1 MRIHD
6 GRLVLLI
13 VSWLGLTGLPLPSA
27 AEVSIVEEHKPNTEP
42 PLTETLDTQDA
53 ANEVKPQASINQTVS
68 PQRIKLKPVT
78 VTATRFE
85 SPLSSIPGSVT
96 VIPPETIKEQSLLTR
111 NPSDLLGKLVP
122 GLAPG
127 NQSPTNNPIGSNGG
141 QTLRGR
147 TALVLID
154 GVPQTSI
161 RNAGRDLRTIDPSA
175 IDRIEVVRGATSIY
189 GDGATGG
196 IINIITKRPNSEIP
210 TWTTDVMINSAPTNP
225 SASFGGRFAQSLSG
239 KKSGVDY
246 LVSGSY
252 EYVGGM
258 FDADASRVP
267 PDLLSAQGGLSDLS
281 VYNIMGKF
289 GYDFSQQRI
298 QLTVN
303 HFQSQQD
310 TDYASDPTVNTLPL
324 KSVRARSR
332 KGLKLDDQPESRNTM
347 VNLDY
352 THQNIFGSRVHSLAY
367 YRNALTRFQPF
378 DGQAI
383 ASLGN
388 NITQSRVESEE
399 IGFRLEINTPIP
411 LPRVT
416 SPRLLWGLDFSREE
430 ASQRVAIMDPT
441 AFNNSNGLVFQKV
454 DDRVWVPPLE
464 QRNLGLFGQL
474 EWSLLE
480 NWILQGGIRYER
492 IDLNLESFTTL
503 AGNTIAG
510 GDLDFDATVFNAGTV
525 VFLTDA
531 VNVFF
536 NYSQGFSIPDTG
548 LILRSAPASFSF
560 ASSQLEPIEVDTY
573 ELGIRGEW
581 HTFQTSLSGFYSESD
596 FGVSSNGF
604 AANVIRAPERVWG
617 IEGTFDVQ
625 PDEAWALGGTLTW
638 LEGENDVD
646 RDDNYDALNG
656 FRIPPVKLTG
666 YIEHNTVPEWKWKN
680 RIQILYVGNR
690 NPGLNPMSFGGRPVE
705 SYTVLDLIS
714 TIQAGPGLLR
724 FGIENLL
731 NQDYFNTTAQLLRT
745 GRNDSYTA
753 SRGMVVTLGYR
764 VQY

>member
-1 MRIHD
+1 MIM
-6 GRLVLLI
+6 
-13 VSWLGLTGLPLPSA
+13 GLTLPALADEISVEKPLPQTESTRA
-27 AEVSIVEEHKPNTEP
+27 NTSTIPKSSEE
-42 PLTETLDTQDA
+42 TQTQPATD
-53 ANEVKPQASINQTVS
+53 QATS

-85 SPLSSIPGSVT
+85 SPLSSIPGAVT
-96 VIPPETIKEQSLLTR
+96 IISPETVKEQSLLTR

-196 IINIITKRPNSEIP
+196 IINIITKRPDSEIP
-210 TWTTDVMINSAPTNP
+210 TFTTDLMINSAPTNP

-239 KKSGVDY
+239 KKAGVDY
-246 LVSGSY
+246 FVSGSY

-258 FDADASRVP
+258 FDADGGRVP

-310 TDYASDPTVNTLPL
+310 TDYASDPSVNTLPL
-324 KSVRARSR
+324 KSARARSR
-332 KGLKLDDQPESRNTM
+332 KGLKLEDQPESRNTM
-347 VNLDY
+347 VNVDY
-352 THQNIFGSRVHSLAY
+352 THQDIWGSRIHSLAY

-378 DGQAI
+378 DGQTI

-399 IGFRLEINTPIP
+399 IGFRLEIKTPIP
-411 LPRVT
+411 LPHVT
-416 SPRLLWGLDFSREE
+416 APRLLWGLDFSREE

-441 AFNNSNGLVFQKV
+441 AFNNSGGLVFQKI

-480 NWILQGGIRYER
+480 NWIIQGGIRYER
-492 IDLNLESFTTL
+492 IDLNLDSFTTL

-510 GDLDFDATVFNAGTV
+510 GDLNFDATVFNAGTV

-548 LILRSAPASFSF
+548 LILRSAPANFSF

-573 ELGIRGEW
+573 EIGVRGEW

-646 RDDNYDALNG
+646 RDDNYNALNG

-666 YIEHNTVPEWKWKN
+666 YIEHHTVPAWKWKN

-690 NPGLNPMSFGGRPVE
+690 NPGLNPTTFGGRPVE

-753 SRGMVVTLGYR
+753 SRGMVMTLGYR